1 MRWSLVPSL
10 NSSRTQQ
17 ARQTCWTNDDD
28 AENRNDEGPDEAQ
41 ASAERLSPKRM
52 WEPQVCSERRPEAL
66 AKAARSERLDIE
78 KLSFW

>member
-52 WEPQVCSERRPEAL
+52 
-66 AKAARSERLDIE
+66 
-78 KLSFW
+78 